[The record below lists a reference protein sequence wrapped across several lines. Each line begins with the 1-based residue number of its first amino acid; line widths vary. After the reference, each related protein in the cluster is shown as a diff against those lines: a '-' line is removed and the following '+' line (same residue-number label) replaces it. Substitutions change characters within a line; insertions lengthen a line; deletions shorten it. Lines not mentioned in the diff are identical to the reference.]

1 MVSKREKH
9 LYKQIKISLSE
20 RTLFEIPKINLFPH
34 SDRMVV
40 LTSFLKMANKK
51 RKKDMS
57 FKANLETALSK

>member
-40 LTSFLKMANKK
+40 LTSFLKMGNKK
-51 RKKDMS
+51 RKEDMP
-57 FKANLETALSK
+57 FKANLETALGK